1 MTRCIDI
8 ISNGMN
14 YYLQCSVHLE
24 VLGCVG
30 RRCMSSEV
38 LGALLG
44 IVSLSRLLG
53 VGLDTLQSP
62 TFHLLCI
69 VCKFMCVN
77 VNVDN

>member
-1 MTRCIDI
+1 
-8 ISNGMN
+8 
-14 YYLQCSVHLE
+14 
-24 VLGCVG
+24 
-30 RRCMSSEV
+30 MSSEV
-38 LGALLG
+38 LGVLLE

-69 VCKFMCVN
+69 VRKFMCVN